1 LVQAAVVPDTP
12 RHAADQPDSPAPH
25 PSAAGR
31 HEGRDAD
38 SVSEPVSP
46 SRASAAP
53 EQDRAREAQAGELAQ
68 AEPRE
73 SGEADQTAQREA
85 SEPSPRQ
92 AGARRVV
99 VLGCTSG
106 AGQTVT
112 ALMTARLLAS
122 LQAEPIGALDL
133 NPGEGSLEQRAS
145 SPPVGS
151 LRELLGGT
159 IPAASDGRAAP
170 GFEVIGAGVGGVASV
185 RALDEQDFA
194 QLGEHLAG
202 RYRIS
207 VVDPGAS
214 AVSRVLGLA
223 DQLVLVAPASG
234 DAPRAVSMT
243 RQWLEEH
250 DHRELAANAVMVVN
264 GVSSRSMGDVEQAE
278 AVVAGRCRAII
289 RVPWDDHLGADGGCG
304 PDLDALAGP
313 TRDAL
318 TSLATLLAEG
328 SGSSS

>member
-1 LVQAAVVPDTP
+1 V
-12 RHAADQPDSPAPH
+12 
-25 PSAAGR
+25 
-31 HEGRDAD
+31 E
-38 SVSEPVSP
+38 
-46 SRASAAP
+46 
-53 EQDRAREAQAGELAQ
+53 EAQASEPAQ
-68 AEPRE
+68 AEPRNLTQTE
-73 SGEADQTAQREA
+73 PEAEPQPQAEAQPREPARARAAADQTAQREA
-85 SEPSPRQ
+85 SEPSPRR

-145 SPPVGS
+145 SPPAGS

-328 SGSSS
+328 PGSSS

>member
-1 LVQAAVVPDTP
+1 MPEAKPAPKT
-12 RHAADQPDSPAPH
+12 AADTGP
-25 PSAAGR
+25 
-31 HEGRDAD
+31 
-38 SVSEPVSP
+38 
-46 SRASAAP
+46 
-53 EQDRAREAQAGELAQ
+53 
-68 AEPRE
+68 
-73 SGEADQTAQREA
+73 EADVA
-85 SEPSPRQ
+85 SPPGS
-92 AGARRVV
+92 RRIV

-112 ALMTARLLAS
+112 ALMTARLLAG
-122 LQAEPIGALDL
+122 LQAAPIGALDL
-133 NPGEGSLEQRAS
+133 NPGEGSLEERARTQ
-145 SPPVGS
+145 PAGS
-151 LRELLGGT
+151 LRELLSGS
-159 IPAASDGRAAP
+159 IPVGPDGRAAP

-207 VVDPGAS
+207 LVDPGAS

-223 DQLVLVAPASG
+223 DQLILVAPASG

-264 GVSSRSMGDVEQAE
+264 GVSNRSMADVEQAE

-289 RVPWDDHLGADGGCG
+289 RVPWDDHLGADGAAG
-304 PDLDALAGP
+304 PDLNALSGP
-313 TRDAL
+313 ARDAL
-318 TSLATLLAEG
+318 TSLATLLAAGTAPADSNGG
-328 SGSSS
+328 SV